1 MKEKGYGIHKDCE
14 TYIIENIKE
23 EKKKS
28 LEENMKMLKELSK
41 NIENSIKELKS
52 IFDIIN
58 KEKDE
63 IKIKIQT
70 IFTKIRKEL
79 NNREEQL
86 LMQIDEKYDD
96 LFFKE
101 ELIKTSEKL
110 PKKIVL
116 FKEKCENI
124 NKFWNEPDKLS
135 SLINDYIN
143 IEKNIEQINEI
154 NEKILKGKARKL
166 FFLLKKFKIII
177 Y

>member
-70 IFTKIRKEL
+70 IFTKIRTEL

-101 ELIKTSEKL
+101 ELIKQ
-110 PKKIVL
+110 V
-116 FKEKCENI
+116 
-124 NKFWNEPDKLS
+124 
-135 SLINDYIN
+135 
-143 IEKNIEQINEI
+143 KNY
-154 NEKILKGKARKL
+154 
-166 FFLLKKFKIII
+166 LKKLYYSKKNVKI
-177 Y
+177 